1 MILSVCKPNPE
12 KLRDLQWLTQMG
24 GSEWEMSTFLGLR
37 AGVRRALARRLQSSR
52 HSLVLSMLLSGAQDL
67 NEKIVIAGEL
77 LTELQGQALLLR
89 LSQRV
94 QNSFDSGK
102 ELITQVR
109 RELPARLDLW
119 IDPGKIFNRIEIP

>member
-1 MILSVCKPNPE
+1 
-12 KLRDLQWLTQMG
+12 
-24 GSEWEMSTFLGLR
+24 MSTFLGLR